1 MMEKK
6 GKVFICGAGPGD
18 PGLVTVRAMALLK
31 MCNIIL
37 YDRLVGKEIID
48 QIPAKAEKV
57 FVGRTVG
64 DPTTHQDRANKL
76 MVQHA
81 KKGKT
86 VLRLKGGDPFIFG
99 RGAEEAEYLI
109 KHGIEFEI
117 VPGITSAIASPA
129 YAGIPL
135 THRRHSS
142 SVAIVTG
149 HEDAEKDE
157 LVIRW
162 GRLAGAVDTIVVLMG
177 IEQLGQISNDLVKA
191 GMKKSTR
198 VAIVESGTTSKQR
211 VVRGTLGTIAA
222 AAKKSGVRPP
232 AVIVRQGGCP
242 WRHAWL
248 VQMILKGKT
257 LAITR
262 SERDAEEFSRLVAA
276 EGGKAIALPTIEIV
290 PAGPQAA
297 REFLDKLHDK
307 KHDYCAFMSSQAVSV
322 LFELASKSEII
333 SALESTAVIAV
344 GPKTRQSLEERGIS
358 VRLMPEK
365 FSSACLVELLLS
377 GAKPAGKK
385 IIIPRSGA
393 ANEFA
398 TEALTKIG
406 MQVDEVSLYSVR
418 TCAPSSAWGEF
429 SSLLLRKKV
438 DAVIFTSAS
447 SVGSF
452 FEIMAKIS
460 PGHPRLDSVTRV
472 VSIGPFT
479 SKELRGRGIIKCFEV
494 KEHTVKGALELA
506 KNIV

>member
-1 MMEKK
+1 M
-6 GKVFICGAGPGD
+6 
-18 PGLVTVRAMALLK
+18 T
-31 MCNIIL
+31 
-37 YDRLVGKEIID
+37 
-48 QIPAKAEKV
+48 
-57 FVGRTVG
+57 
-64 DPTTHQDRANKL
+64 
-76 MVQHA
+76 
-81 KKGKT
+81 
-86 VLRLKGGDPFIFG
+86 
-99 RGAEEAEYLI
+99 
-109 KHGIEFEI
+109 
-117 VPGITSAIASPA
+117 
-129 YAGIPL
+129 
-135 THRRHSS
+135 
-142 SVAIVTG
+142 
-149 HEDAEKDE
+149 
-157 LVIRW
+157 
-162 GRLAGAVDTIVVLMG
+162 
-177 IEQLGQISNDLVKA
+177 
-191 GMKKSTR
+191 
-198 VAIVESGTTSKQR
+198 
-211 VVRGTLGTIAA
+211 
-222 AAKKSGVRPP
+222 
-232 AVIVRQGGCP
+232 
-242 WRHAWL
+242 
-248 VQMILKGKT
+248 LKGKM

-262 SERDAEEFSRLVAA
+262 NERDAEEFSRLVAA

-365 FSSACLVELLLS
+365 FSSAGLVELLC

-406 MQVDEVSLYSVR
+406 MQVDEVFLYSVR

-429 SSLLLRKKV
+429 SALLLQKKV

-472 VSIGPFT
+472 ISIGPFT

-494 KEHTVKGALELA
+494 KEHTVKGALELT